1 MHVNNV
7 TKIIF
12 MCTPADKKKWIDV
25 SRIVGKGIHSLNH
38 IAKLKPEI
46 EKLCQQHQFKY
57 YVEENEGRILV
68 KFGQGAGQLSQ
79 GEAASFWDNRQNY
92 GPQLGYQQGY
102 PGPSQQQQPHQQPQP
117 SYQQPYQQPY
127 QGQQQYQSQQN
138 QGGQNNNDMVEQVV
152 KKAAPFIF
160 RKLSQCCTIM

>member
-1 MHVNNV
+1 
-7 TKIIF
+7 
-12 MCTPADKKKWIDV
+12 MC
-25 SRIVGKGIHSLNH
+25 RIVGKGIHSLNH

-46 EKLCQQHQFKY
+46 EKLCQQHRFKY

-68 KFGQGAGQLSQ
+68 QFGQGAGQLSQ

-92 GPQLGYQQGY
+92 GPQQGHLGS
-102 PGPSQQQQPHQQPQP
+102 SQQQPYQQPQP
-117 SYQQPYQQPY
+117 PYQQTYQQPY

-152 KKAAPFIF
+152 KKAAPFIL